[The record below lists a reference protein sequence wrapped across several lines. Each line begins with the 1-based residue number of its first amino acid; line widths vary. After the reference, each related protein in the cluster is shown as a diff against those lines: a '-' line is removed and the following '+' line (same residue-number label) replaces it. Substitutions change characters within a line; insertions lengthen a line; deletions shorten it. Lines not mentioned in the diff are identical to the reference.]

1 MVKQYSA
8 RNSSRA
14 AARRSPAASLSV
26 ITNQVPIFS
35 LCISRLATLVCPR
48 PPCAPPPRRPLAPS
62 GLLLQAGMHLK
73 QRQSTSHR
81 CAGAVGGGAAGG
93 GATGKAGKAG
103 TAGAAGAAGAGL
115 GTRGARHAEAMA
127 GRLVWVATA
136 GLVVVAAAGGA
147 GEREERVP
155 FLVASDGVRRTVAE
169 AMEAE
174 DEAIPFVPPWRRF
187 KVTRFEDTA
196 VRVYKT
202 VPFRPPPSWRGDINY
217 SARTKLANFDALP
230 TQDGSYCGVLLIKPE
245 DEVTQGLRD
254 VAAARAYFDERLPMF
269 SPMIT
274 DEALQEVLQKQPSR
288 LPEFRFA
295 GPRLHRGASTV
306 LLGDA
311 IHSVKPYFGL
321 GVNAAFEDVAV
332 LGEELDTQRSLG
344 RALRRYSRR
353 RAAEARVLVSLSRS
367 FDRSGPLGLLCFILP
382 LILDGIFHGALPQLF
397 APNTLAMLQKPE
409 LSFTHIRWRKR
420 ADRALQL
427 ALLGAAAT
435 AVARVLRAALGLAA
449 RAVTQLLGGGAGSG
463 VGRLLTALPVAAAAG
478 AVALFLQRRA
488 GSDVADVLAGQTTE
502 DDKKQG
508 AGTRPGY

>member
-1 MVKQYSA
+1 M
-8 RNSSRA
+8 
-14 AARRSPAASLSV
+14 
-26 ITNQVPIFS
+26 
-35 LCISRLATLVCPR
+35 
-48 PPCAPPPRRPLAPS
+48 
-62 GLLLQAGMHLK
+62 
-73 QRQSTSHR
+73 
-81 CAGAVGGGAAGG
+81 
-93 GATGKAGKAG
+93 
-103 TAGAAGAAGAGL
+103 
-115 GTRGARHAEAMA
+115 
-127 GRLVWVATA
+127 
-136 GLVVVAAAGGA
+136 
-147 GEREERVP
+147 
-155 FLVASDGVRRTVAE
+155 
-169 AMEAE
+169 
-174 DEAIPFVPPWRRF
+174 
-187 KVTRFEDTA
+187 
-196 VRVYKT
+196 
-202 VPFRPPPSWRGDINY
+202 
-217 SARTKLANFDALP
+217 
-230 TQDGSYCGVLLIKPE
+230 
-245 DEVTQGLRD
+245 
-254 VAAARAYFDERLPMF
+254 
-269 SPMIT
+269 
-274 DEALQEVLQKQPSR
+274 
-288 LPEFRFA
+288 
-295 GPRLHRGASTV
+295 
-306 LLGDA
+306 
-311 IHSVKPYFGL
+311 
-321 GVNAAFEDVAV
+321 

-435 AVARVLRAALGLAA
+435 AVARLLRAALGLAA